1 MQIYKVG
8 GAVRDELLGLKVVE
22 IDWVVVGATPKQML
36 ELGYQQVG
44 KNFPVFLHP
53 ETKEEYALARTEKK
67 IASGHTGFSID
78 ANPNVTLEED
88 LSRRDLT
95 INAIARDAGGRLIDP
110 YGGIDDLNQGLLKH
124 VSHAFVEDPLR
135 VLRVARFHAKL
146 HHLNFTIADETFEI
160 MKAISG
166 SGELETLPGER
177 IWREF
182 EKGLTEQSPH
192 KFIETLYRC
201 NALEVLIPSLDRR
214 WHHADNMR
222 EVIEKIGERTLAG
235 LSYAAK
241 TNASGVVRWAIC
253 CHGLAQD
260 LQPKNI
266 ASQKVH
272 DAKNVGLE
280 VERICKKMHTPNEH
294 ARIATLS
301 AKYIMLIM
309 QAKTARPDAI
319 VQLLDAC
326 DAWRKPEQ
334 FGLLLQVAESLLA
347 THSDQAKNGAASIT
361 FLRQSLSACQK
372 INAREFVNNGLQG
385 EAVGAAIANAR
396 KIIVADLKKQFNH

>member
-1 MQIYKVG
+1 M
-8 GAVRDELLGLKVVE
+8 
-22 IDWVVVGATPKQML
+22 
-36 ELGYQQVG
+36 
-44 KNFPVFLHP
+44 
-53 ETKEEYALARTEKK
+53 
-67 IASGHTGFSID
+67 
-78 ANPNVTLEED
+78 
-88 LSRRDLT
+88 
-95 INAIARDAGGRLIDP
+95 
-110 YGGIDDLNQGLLKH
+110 
-124 VSHAFVEDPLR
+124 
-135 VLRVARFHAKL
+135 
-146 HHLNFTIADETFEI
+146 
-160 MKAISG
+160 
-166 SGELETLPGER
+166 
-177 IWREF
+177 
-182 EKGLTEQSPH
+182 
-192 KFIETLYRC
+192 
-201 NALEVLIPSLDRR
+201 
-214 WHHADNMR
+214 
-222 EVIEKIGERTLAG
+222 
-235 LSYAAK
+235 
-241 TNASGVVRWAIC
+241 
-253 CHGLAQD
+253 
-260 LQPKNI
+260 
-266 ASQKVH
+266 
-272 DAKNVGLE
+272 GLE